1 MAAVLV
7 SLLLL
12 AVTGVCPRTLV
23 VVNSAVEVSRGRS
36 VFITRVELQIN
47 VDPSADCKVE
57 VVMNE
62 PVTQRVGRL
71 SPQVRVEQVG
81 AVWQPFRG
89 VTGALLCALCRCLT
103 AASWRTR

>member
-12 AVTGVCPRTLV
+12 TVTGVCPRSLV

-36 VFITRVELQIN
+36 VFITRAELQIS

-71 SPQVRVEQVG
+71 SPQVRVEQVVPYG
-81 AVWQPFRG
+81 GCSEELQVLCSVHSAG
-89 VTGALLCALCRCLT
+89 V
-103 AASWRTR
+103 

>member
-36 VFITRVELQIN
+36 VFITRAELQIS

-62 PVTQRVGRL
+62 PMTQRVGRL
-71 SPQVRVEQVG
+71 SPQVRVEQVVPYG
-81 AVWQPFRG
+81 SRSEELQVLCSVRSAG
-89 VTGALLCALCRCLT
+89 V
-103 AASWRTR
+103 